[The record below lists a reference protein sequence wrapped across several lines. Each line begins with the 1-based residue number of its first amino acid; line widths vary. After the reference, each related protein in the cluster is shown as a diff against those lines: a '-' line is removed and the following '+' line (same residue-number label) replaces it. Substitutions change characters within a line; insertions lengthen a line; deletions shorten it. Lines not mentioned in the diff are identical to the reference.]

1 MARLKSP
8 DILLHTNNKIFTLI
22 HITTGFIM
30 KILYTLFFICLP
42 FTLSA
47 YTNNFTPY
55 IGLNIGA
62 NIADYTTD
70 IKQNKNYYSGT
81 ITAGARISKTFGAEL
96 FYTHSTANEV
106 SYVFNYEMLMHEI
119 YLSGYGFDVFAYYNV
134 APEFDF
140 FTTFGVVNYTQH
152 NKYEYQNPII
162 TDTSTDTD
170 SNVTTRLGIGL
181 MYTTPHDNIS
191 LILQYK
197 YTPLNTEFINTLSEF
212 SIGARYNF

>member
-8 DILLHTNNKIFTLI
+8 HILLHTNNKI
-22 HITTGFIM
+22 
-30 KILYTLFFICLP
+30 

-70 IKQNKNYYSGT
+70 IKQSKNYYSGT

-96 FYTHSTANEV
+96 FY
-106 SYVFNYEMLMHEI
+106 
-119 YLSGYGFDVFAYYNV
+119 
-134 APEFDF
+134 P
-140 FTTFGVVNYTQH
+140 
-152 NKYEYQNPII
+152 
-162 TDTSTDTD
+162 
-170 SNVTTRLGIGL
+170 
-181 MYTTPHDNIS
+181 
-191 LILQYK
+191 
-197 YTPLNTEFINTLSEF
+197 PLNTEFINTISEF